1 MASSG
6 HDNRNEQRGAT
17 RFGVVMPARCKSQP
31 GCVDRVVVTD
41 LSVTGC
47 RIESATLSVR
57 QGAEIII
64 RMDGIEGLCG
74 KVRWAGRHA
83 AGIVFDRPLYLPVVE
98 HLHRNHAKF
107 LADVVPAAPK
117 KRGVV

>member
-1 MASSG
+1 M
-6 HDNRNEQRGAT
+6 DQRGSK

-31 GCVDRVVVTD
+31 GCVDRVVLTD

-57 QGAEIII
+57 EGAEIII

-98 HLHRNHAKF
+98 HLHRNHEKF

-117 KRGVV
+117 KRGVT